1 MAFSLLSHI
10 KQNNKSALTA
20 ALAAQSPEQK
30 SELIAFVL
38 AHLVYLNRQD
48 ATATYQQMKA
58 GQAEFFWQGI
68 DTDALSAY
76 VMQAYAGSSFAE
88 VQAFIAKIMG
98 YLLQDINDIDD
109 TASLAQDG
117 VSELIEGQLEHLAGE
132 AADPLWAIAQ
142 LPELQG
148 QVEQQDAP
156 VDLQTSIASLS
167 KMIHDAATQNQ
178 PASHH
183 DQHDPHHDSHG
194 HPASIELPPQREAP
208 TFFRVLEPLVAVLI
222 LLSLLCW
229 FSGYNV

>member
-10 KQNNKSALTA
+10 KQNNKSAIAAVLTP
-20 ALAAQSPEQK
+20 QSPEQK

-48 ATATYQQMKA
+48 AAATYQHIKSSQPD
-58 GQAEFFWQGI
+58 FFWQGI
-68 DTDALSAY
+68 DTGAFAAY
-76 VMQAYAGSSFAE
+76 STQAYAGSSLDDI
-88 VQAFIAKIMG
+88 QAFIAKIMG

-148 QVEQQDAP
+148 QVEQHDAP

-178 PASHH
+178 HDSHH
-183 DQHDPHHDSHG
+183 DDQHHDSHG
-194 HPASIELPPQREAP
+194 HHATIELPPQREAS
-208 TFFRVLEPLVAVLI
+208 TFFKVLEPLVALAI
-222 LLSLLCW
+222 LLSVLCW